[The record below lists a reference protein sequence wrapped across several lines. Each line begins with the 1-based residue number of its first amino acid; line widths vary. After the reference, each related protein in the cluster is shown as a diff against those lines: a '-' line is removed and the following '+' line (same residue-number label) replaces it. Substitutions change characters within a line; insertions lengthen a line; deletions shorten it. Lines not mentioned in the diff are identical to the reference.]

1 MKICRCAQLLLCH
14 EIPIQGTFPAPV
26 LLRLAAF
33 CDLYAVP
40 LEQVMALV
48 DDLLYSLLL
57 T

>member
-1 MKICRCAQLLLCH
+1 M
-14 EIPIQGTFPAPV
+14 PIQGTFPAPV